1 MNTVVLNDFTD
12 RHPGDDAWGHAYL
25 EDCDGIRLH
34 YVRQGSGKAVLLL
47 HGWPGFWYDWR
58 RVIPLLLDRGF
69 EVIAP
74 DFRGF
79 GDSDKPELPPESA
92 YTSDAQSASILSLVE
107 KLDFGPAIV
116 AGYDVG
122 SRVAQTLARL
132 APSRIRGLVL
142 CNPSYPGIGNRRL
155 EYAAQSQF
163 WYQHFHNTA
172 IADAVIGHNR
182 ETVKIY
188 IGHFYDHWVGR
199 KDSLR
204 PAELEAIVDTY
215 ATPGAIRG
223 SLNWV
228 RSGAGTGLAPKLHE
242 AVGNET
248 PAALTISQPTR
259 ILWGSC
265 DPIFPPAWS
274 DKLTDYFPDMALK
287 MLPDVGHFVPFEAPE
302 DVVDAIEQL
311 R

>member
-1 MNTVVLNDFTD
+1 
-12 RHPGDDAWGHAYL
+12 
-25 EDCDGIRLH
+25 
-34 YVRQGSGKAVLLL
+34 
-47 HGWPGFWYDWR
+47 
-58 RVIPLLLDRGF
+58 
-69 EVIAP
+69 
-74 DFRGF
+74 
-79 GDSDKPELPPESA
+79 
-92 YTSDAQSASILSLVE
+92 
-107 KLDFGPAIV
+107 V

-215 ATPGAIRG
+215 
-223 SLNWV
+223 V
-228 RSGAGTGLAPKLHE
+228 APKLHE

-259 ILWGSC
+259 VLWGEC